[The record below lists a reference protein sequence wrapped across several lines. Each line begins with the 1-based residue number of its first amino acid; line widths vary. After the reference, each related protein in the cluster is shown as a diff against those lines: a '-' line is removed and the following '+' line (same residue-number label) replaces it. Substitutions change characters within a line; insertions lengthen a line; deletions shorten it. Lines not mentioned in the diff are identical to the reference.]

1 MSQPS
6 IQQVQI
12 LSRRIDDLER
22 RLAKYQALDDII
34 QRVLVMKASDEVDIT
49 CGAASL
55 TLKKDGT
62 VAIRGK
68 DCDISASGHTAIKAG
83 GNLTLK
89 GSKVVEN

>member
-6 IQQVQI
+6 VQQVQV

-22 RLAKYQALDDII
+22 RLAKYQASNDVV
-34 QRVLVMKASDEVDIT
+34 QRVLVIKAADEVEIT
-49 CGAASL
+49 CGSASL

-68 DCDISASGHTAIKAG
+68 DCDISASGHAAIKAA

>member
-6 IQQVQI
+6 VQQVQT

-22 RLAKYQALDDII
+22 RLAMYQASNDGI
-34 QRVLVMKASDEVDIT
+34 QGLLVIKAADEVEIV

-62 VAIRGK
+62 VMIRGN
-68 DCDISASGHTAIKAG
+68 DCDISATRNTAIKTG

-89 GSKVVEN
+89 GSKIVEN

>member
-1 MSQPS
+1 
-6 IQQVQI
+6 
-12 LSRRIDDLER
+12 
-22 RLAKYQALDDII
+22 
-34 QRVLVMKASDEVDIT
+34 
-49 CGAASL
+49 L

-68 DCDISASGHTAIKAG
+68 DCDISASGHAAIKAA